1 MRDDEPTVPS
11 TPWISWSHPPFR
23 NRTPAPT
30 CLPTSGVLRC
40 FLVES
45 VSGVDPY
52 SLRELK
58 QNGHT
63 SFFPTSPQETGQ
75 PSASSWIAEAE
86 LLIAAGADIA
96 AVDAGVK
103 SALAHA
109 GQGSRAHS

>member
-1 MRDDEPTVPS
+1 MDLGEPS
-11 TPWISWSHPPFR
+11 TLS
-23 NRTPAPT
+23 
-30 CLPTSGVLRC
+30 
-40 FLVES
+40 ES
-45 VSGVDPY
+45 VDPY

-75 PSASSWIAEAE
+75 PLASSWTAEVAE

-103 SALAHA
+103 FALAHA